1 MKKYLFLAIALVA
14 GVLAFTSC
22 EKNDPNAIKGIKFCC
37 DLDRGLTPVR
47 EYLYFGEKDDFEWGM
62 EVYED
67 QERTKMTSAF
77 GDYGTYVLNEEQQHI
92 DMTFTGSFNVSEG
105 QRTNHDGQA
114 AHKDGRWTYK
124 FSGDTIYITAENGTT
139 SKYWRLK

>member
-1 MKKYLFLAIALVA
+1 MRKYLFLAIALVA

-114 AHKDGRWTYK
+114 SHKNGRWNYK

>member
-1 MKKYLFLAIALVA
+1 MKKFLFLAIALVA

-37 DLDRGLTPVR
+37 DLDRGQTPVR

-77 GDYGTYVLNEEQQHI
+77 GDYGTYVLNEEQHI

-114 AHKDGRWTYK
+114 SHKDGRWTYK
-124 FSGDTIYITAENGTT
+124 FSGDTIYITAENGAT

>member
-1 MKKYLFLAIALVA
+1 MRKQINEKMRKLFFFAIALVA
-14 GVLAFTSC
+14 GVLVFTSC

-92 DMTFTGSFNVSEG
+92 DMTFTGSFNVSGG
-105 QRTNHDGQA
+105 QRTNP
-114 AHKDGRWTYK
+114 
-124 FSGDTIYITAENGTT
+124 
-139 SKYWRLK
+139 